1 MRKIAIM
8 SDVHGN
14 VSALKAVVKDAKDLG
29 CTNYWLLGDL
39 FLPGPGIEELLT
51 ILDELPIESYA
62 CGNWETHL
70 LQGIDAPIDVKNPI
84 QVYHA
89 ILVDYF
95 RRGLTSESLDRLRR
109 LPMSQSKGVD
119 GIKYQL
125 THNQPE
131 NNHGDALTPTEN
143 QSAFDELANNDADI
157 MIYGH
162 THQQLLRQSSQGK
175 LILNPGTVGMP
186 APQWKHFSSDLR
198 AQYAV
203 ITSGGMRTIPN
214 IEFRRVAY
222 DLEAELALAQ
232 SKKLPYFE
240 LYTEQLRTGVAHT
253 CDVDRLRMI
262 NSQPE
267 YRRMLAAILTRIRKT
282 VEHR

>member
-14 VSALKAVVKDAKDLG
+14 VSALKAVIKDAKDLG

-39 FLPGPGIEELLT
+39 FLPGPGTEELLT
-51 ILDELPIESYA
+51 ILDELPIESYV

-70 LQGIDAPIDVKNPI
+70 LRGMDAPINVKNPI

-89 ILVDYF
+89 ILADYF
-95 RRGLTSESLDRLRR
+95 RRGLSNESLNRLRR

-131 NNHGDALTPTEN
+131 NNHGDALVPTEN
-143 QSAFDELANNDADI
+143 QAAFDELANNDADI

-186 APQWKHFSSDLR
+186 VPQWEHFSSDLR

-203 ITSGGMRTIPN
+203 ISIDEAGAIPN
-214 IEFRRVAY
+214 IEFRRVTY
-222 DLEAELALAQ
+222 DVEAELALAQ
-232 SKKLPYFE
+232 SKELPYFE
-240 LYTEQLRTGVAHT
+240 LYAEQLHTGVAHT
-253 CDVDRLRMI
+253 RDVDHLRMI

-267 YRRMLAAILTRIRKT
+267 YRRMLAAILTRIRKI